1 VNTLRRVLV
10 AVFGACLLGLP
21 GCLPSGED
29 LQAKLQDED
38 PAVRLEAI
46 HRAGQ
51 IKDRATVPYL
61 IDRLT
66 DSQRD
71 VRFFAAIALRRITG
85 RNMGW
90 KHYAPRAERDKA
102 VKRWRR
108 WLETEGKDAPRT
120 QPARGARQEA
130 EETNE

>member
-1 VNTLRRVLV
+1 LRTVLV
-10 AVFGACLLGLP
+10 AVFGTCLLGLS

-46 HRAGQ
+46 RRAGR
-51 IKDRATVPYL
+51 IKDRPSVPYL

-71 VRFFAAIALRRITG
+71 VRFFAVLALREITG
-85 RNMGW
+85 ENMGW
-90 KHYAPRAERDKA
+90 KHYAPPDERDKA
-102 VKRWRR
+102 VKRWRK
-108 WLETEGKDAPRT
+108 WLENERKDAPRT
-120 QPARGARQEA
+120 RAAGGVEPEA
-130 EETNE
+130 TDKNE